1 MIIIWSAYLY
11 YNSCLKSSKR
21 PFPLLFHF
29 AILDTIIVL
38 IINSPLSKILEKYKC
53 QNLKNLGAQVARKI
67 IKIEGW
73 KSREIE

>member
-11 YNSCLKSSKR
+11 YNSSLKSSKR

-29 AILDTIIVL
+29 AILDTI
-38 IINSPLSKILEKYKC
+38 NSPILSKILEKYKC
-53 QNLKNLGAQVARKI
+53 KNLKNLGGQVARKI

>member
-11 YNSCLKSSKR
+11 YNSGLKSSKR

-29 AILDTIIVL
+29 AILDTI
-38 IINSPLSKILEKYKC
+38 NSPLSKILEKYKC
-53 QNLKNLGAQVARKI
+53 KNLKNLGGQVARKI

>member
-1 MIIIWSAYLY
+1 MIITWAAYLY

-29 AILDTIIVL
+29 AILNTINGS
-38 IINSPLSKILEKYKC
+38 IIKNIRKIHV
-53 QNLKNLGAQVARKI
+53 QNLKNLGGKVARKM